1 MEAGLR
7 VVVCDNCFKNLLV
20 QAGRFSQSVAMRWR
34 PSFSTAA
41 MLTLSRCTVAWLGFT
56 SGMLS
61 RPPIGKLRVK
71 LERRGAAFGA
81 ILVRSSRGSIVERQ
95 SVIRK
100 PFAIN
105 SGARA
110 VFIGRPVLWARC
122 RRNSRAIACLDPF
135 WHCPGLCPQALNCR
149 KVTLLAWQRA

>member
-1 MEAGLR
+1 MEASLR

-61 RPPIGKLRVK
+61 RPADIQATYRQA
-71 LERRGAAFGA
+71 ESEARAQRRGLWSDSSPVEPWLYRRAAK
-81 ILVRSSRGSIVERQ
+81 R
-95 SVIRK
+95 
-100 PFAIN
+100 
-105 SGARA
+105 
-110 VFIGRPVLWARC
+110 
-122 RRNSRAIACLDPF
+122 DP
-135 WHCPGLCPQALNCR
+135 
-149 KVTLLAWQRA
+149 